1 MCYRLPDC
9 SLWLLCEHI
18 WDSLLWPW
26 SVPRPWEHQ
35 SISSSRKDYWIGML
49 APLIRVICKFK
60 HQIMNLFTS
69 ICKMSKTAHFN
80 RREKISLRIAIL
92 KTPFCPT
99 STCPLPLLLK
109 FWSLLQPFWGSAF
122 QVYTKY
128 RRSAL
133 PDFLWSSSV
142 IESSTSKETS
152 QSTIGWKQL
161 FLAIL

>member
-9 SLWLLCEHI
+9 ALWLLCEHI

-35 SISSSRKDYWIGML
+35 SISSSCKVFWIGML
-49 APLIRVICKFK
+49 APLICEVK
-60 HQIMNLFTS
+60 HQIMNPFPFSCITS
-69 ICKMSKTAHFN
+69 IPSHFN
-80 RREKISLRIAIL
+80 RQEKLNLRIVVL

-99 STCPLPLLLK
+99 LTCPLPLLLK

-122 QVYTKY
+122 QVCTKY

-133 PDFLWSSSV
+133 PDFLWSSSL

-152 QSTIGWKQL
+152 QSTTGWKQ
-161 FLAIL
+161 FVLAVL